1 MPLNGNSSHMAVIA
15 RRRENVGRLRLRGLS
30 QREIITALTRVKDT
44 DGSPDPI
51 KASLGTVNRDLKVL
65 EAEWRANAAR
75 AIGEYQANQL
85 AEIAE
90 GKRKCWQLEDMAG
103 LARFLKLEADIRGTN
118 APQEVKL
125 SWQRELEQYGVS
137 ADRSSTIFES
147 MIETATAQ
155 LSPPAT
161 LDLEPVSETIDN
173 EA

>member
-1 MPLNGNSSHMAVIA
+1 MTRNGAPRDAIM

-30 QREIITALTRVKDT
+30 LREVAIALAQMPEPIIVTY
-44 DGSPDPI
+44 
-51 KASLGTVNRDLKVL
+51 GTVNRDLKVL

-75 AIGEYQANQL
+75 AIDEYQANQL

-161 LDLEPVSETIDN
+161 LDL
-173 EA
+173 

>member
-75 AIGEYQANQL
+75 DIGEHIANQL

-90 GKRKCWQLEDMAG
+90 ARRKCWQLEDMAG
-103 LARFLKLEADIRGTN
+103 LARFIKLEADIRGTN
-118 APQEVKL
+118 APAKV
-125 SWQRELEQYGVS
+125 ELYDWRAHAAARGIDPDKVVDQVNKARLILEAPV
-137 ADRSSTIFES
+137 
-147 MIETATAQ
+147 AT
-155 LSPPAT
+155 S
-161 LDLEPVSETIDN
+161 DEPG
-173 EA
+173 